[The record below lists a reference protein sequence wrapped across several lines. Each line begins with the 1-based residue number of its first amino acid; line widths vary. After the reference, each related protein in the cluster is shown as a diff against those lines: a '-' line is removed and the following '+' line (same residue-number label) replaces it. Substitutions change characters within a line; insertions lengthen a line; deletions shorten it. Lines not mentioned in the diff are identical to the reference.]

1 MTEFLCALAR
11 SMGLD
16 RVAALF
22 DCTMGSDVDVPV
34 AEQLLTEA
42 EAEREVYEPLGPR
55 ISGGDAGLHD
65 LHPASPGGVDRP
77 PAPAP
82 DAVERGGTLF
92 ALPVVDGSQQHTTR
106 EATGPVGAAETTRSG
121 GGT

>member
-1 MTEFLCALAR
+1 MRRPEVTEFLCALAR

-42 EAEREVYEPLGPR
+42 EAEREV
-55 ISGGDAGLHD
+55 
-65 LHPASPGGVDRP
+65 
-77 PAPAP
+77 
-82 DAVERGGTLF
+82 
-92 ALPVVDGSQQHTTR
+92 GSQQHTTR

>member
-42 EAEREVYEPLGPR
+42 EAEREV
-55 ISGGDAGLHD
+55 
-65 LHPASPGGVDRP
+65 
-77 PAPAP
+77 
-82 DAVERGGTLF
+82 
-92 ALPVVDGSQQHTTR
+92 GSQQHTTR